1 MKMRKLYAAM
11 AVALTVCLTL
21 PLASDAGADAAKK
34 PALSKKKLS
43 INVGS
48 SKKLK
53 IKNYKKKVTWKTS
66 KASVAKLSAKKKT
79 SVKITGKKKG
89 SAVVTASYKQAG
101 KTKRLKCKVTVREKT
116 VNDVTVTPVPV
127 DNSTP
132 VPQPTATI
140 DPNAPTP
147 SPTPFPYDTYEGCL
161 WKQPADV
168 HIKDLFSQYFVSG
181 VSTDLGSLRFGE
193 SAALVKYH
201 FSSVTMGNEN
211 KMESL
216 ITDEAT
222 DEYPDGMGKANVD
235 NYYATNGEGKVIIN
249 YRTLENVLSYC
260 KANNLKLRYHAF
272 VWHSQVREYFFLQDY
287 NYSDYSLE
295 DYEANG
301 WDTSNYHKLA
311 DYDTMKKR
319 LNDYISQVI
328 DYIYSH
334 GYGDV
339 VYAYDVINEAA
350 NGNVTFTYNDNG
362 STVSVRTNPGV
373 TTQSGKTVTS
383 DSSPDDVMDMLVNE
397 GRVPAASH
405 SYWYATLGKDYLYL
419 SYLYAYEAIQEAM
432 AKYGA
437 QFGYTQ
443 TPSLIYND
451 YNTDADNQIKLVNY
465 INLTCNEVNG
475 TSGIKYC
482 DGIGLQS
489 HSIPE
494 ATQENMIKKIADE
507 GLEVQITELDE
518 NINIAEDTHA
528 SKMKKLYGIYMK
540 YSKNGEYGSVQ
551 GDDYI
556 GVTSVTNWGICDGDG
571 SWGAAY
577 LFKTYDDPEE
587 ILSLEPKPVFYGIL
601 QAGGVD
607 CGDEVY

>member
-1 MKMRKLYAAM
+1 MKMRKLYAAI
-11 AVALTVCLTL
+11 AVALTVCMTL

-43 INVGS
+43 INVGV
-48 SKKLK
+48 SKKLTV
-53 IKNYKKKVTWKTS
+53 KNYKKKVAWKTS
-66 KASVAKLSAKKKT
+66 KASVVKLSAKKKT
-79 SVKITGKKKG
+79 SVKVTGKKKG
-89 SAVVTASYKQAG
+89 SAVVTASYKQGG
-101 KTKRLKCKVTVREKT
+101 KTKKLTCKVTVRSK
-116 VNDVTVTPVPV
+116 DAADITVTPVPV
-127 DNSTP
+127 DNATP
-132 VPQPTATI
+132 VPQPTATV

-147 SPTPFPYDTYEGCL
+147 TPTPFPYDTYPGCL
-161 WKQPADV
+161 WKQPEDV
-168 HIKDLFSQYFVSG
+168 HIKDLFNQYFISG
-181 VSTDLGSLRFGE
+181 ISTDSGSLRFGE

-201 FSSVTMGNEN
+201 FSSVTMGNET

-222 DEYPDGMGKANVD
+222 DAYPDGIGKANVD

-249 YRTLENVLSYC
+249 YKNLENVLSYC

-319 LNDYISQVI
+319 LNDYISQII

-350 NGNVTFTYNDNG
+350 NGNVTFTYDDNG
-362 STVSVRTNPGV
+362 TSVSVRTNPGV
-373 TTQSGKTVTS
+373 TTQSGKKVTS
-383 DSSPDDVMDMLVNE
+383 DSSPEDVMDMLVNE
-397 GRVPAASH
+397 GRVPDASH
-405 SYWYATLGKDYLYL
+405 SYWYATMGQDYLYL
-419 SYLYAYEAIQEAM
+419 SYLYTYQAIQDAL

-437 QFGYTQ
+437 QFGYTGK
-443 TPSLIYND
+443 PSLIYND
-451 YNTDADNQIKLVNY
+451 YNTDAQNQIKLVNY
-465 INLTCNEVNG
+465 INITCNQVNQ
-475 TSGIKYC
+475 TSGVKYC

-494 ATQENMIKKIADE
+494 ATQENMIKTIADK

-518 NINIAEDTHA
+518 NRNIAEDTHA
-528 SKMKKLYGIYMK
+528 SKMKKLYDIYK
-540 YSKNGEYGSVQ
+540 NYSKNGAYGSEQ
-551 GDDYI
+551 GSDYI

-577 LFKTYDDPEE
+577 LFKPYEDPQE
-587 ILSLEPKPVFYGIL
+587 ILTLQPKPVYFAIL
-601 QAGGVD
+601 QAGGIE
-607 CGDEVY
+607 CGDQVY